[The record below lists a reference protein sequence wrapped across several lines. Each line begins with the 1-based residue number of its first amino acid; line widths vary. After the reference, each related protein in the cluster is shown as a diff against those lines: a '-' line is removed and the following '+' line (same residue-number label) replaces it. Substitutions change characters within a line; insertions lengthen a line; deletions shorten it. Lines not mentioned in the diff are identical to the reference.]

1 MTAVGN
7 STPRGGAEAT
17 DQAVLALVRTSL
29 GLWRVDAA
37 VRRSDD
43 GRIVIEAPGL
53 DVEIGRAPSELPF
66 RWLIETA
73 GRQRPASSVAGL
85 LRNLRMLLEPQ
96 FRPARARIASFTP
109 PPAAS

>member
-29 GLWRVDAA
+29 GLWRVDATIGRNEA
-37 VRRSDD
+37 
-43 GRIVIEAPGL
+43 GRIVIAAPGL
-53 DVEIGRAPSELPF
+53 DVEISRAPPELPF
-66 RWLIETA
+66 RWLIEVG

-85 LRNLRMLLEPQ
+85 MRNLRMLLEPQ
-96 FRPARARIASFTP
+96 FRPARARIASLTP